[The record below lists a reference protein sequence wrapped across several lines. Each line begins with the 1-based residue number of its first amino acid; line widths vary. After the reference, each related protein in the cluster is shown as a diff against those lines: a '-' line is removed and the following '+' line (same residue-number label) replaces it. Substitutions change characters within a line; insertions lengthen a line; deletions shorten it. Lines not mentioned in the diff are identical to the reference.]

1 MSSSTYVRL
10 AAVGVLLL
18 AACTS
23 THRTS
28 AVSEQRLPPSPST
41 SPVTRPQSCGSAGRA
56 FWLPGPDNSKL
67 EAMTFGSGR
76 AAAVF
81 LHEAG
86 VGADMCGFWPFARWL
101 AMHRQVRVVL
111 FNRCTYGRST
121 CDVFQTG
128 DDGIVTQVQPAVD
141 WARRHGARRITLV
154 GASSG
159 ASDALQAAGVVH
171 DVAAIVDLSGDN
183 SADTG
188 ANDLTDARRVHIPAL
203 FAVAPGDRYASV
215 SRVRAVYRAVPTNR
229 KRLVIVRSAPG
240 THGWDLLHSY
250 HARAF
255 TPLARLVAEWVVGQ
269 RP

>member
-1 MSSSTYVRL
+1 
-10 AAVGVLLL
+10 
-18 AACTS
+18 
-23 THRTS
+23 
-28 AVSEQRLPPSPST
+28 
-41 SPVTRPQSCGSAGRA
+41 
-56 FWLPGPDNSKL
+56 LPGPDNSKL
-67 EAMTFGSGR
+67 EATTFGSGR
-76 AAAVF
+76 TAAVF

-101 AMHRQVRVVL
+101 AVRQRVRVVL

-128 DDGIVTQVQPAVD
+128 DTGIVSQVQPAVD
-141 WARRHGARRITLV
+141 WARRRGARRIVLV

-171 DVAAIVDLSGDN
+171 DVAAVVDLSGD

-203 FAVAPGDRYASV
+203 FAVAPGDSYSSL
-215 SRVRAVYRAVPTNR
+215 SRMRAVYRAVPASR
-229 KRLVIVRSAPG
+229 KRLVIVRSSPG
-240 THGWDLLHSY
+240 THGWDLLFDDQ
-250 HARAF
+250 ARAF
-255 TPLARLVAEWVVGQ
+255 TPLATLVAEWVVGH